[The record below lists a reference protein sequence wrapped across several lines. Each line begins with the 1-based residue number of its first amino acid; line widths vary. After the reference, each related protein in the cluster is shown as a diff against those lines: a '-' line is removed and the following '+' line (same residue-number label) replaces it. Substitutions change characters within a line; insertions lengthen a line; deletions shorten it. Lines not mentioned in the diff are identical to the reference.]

1 MLRCLLIDQLLCRT
15 VRLVLERI
23 VLPMGIGSEMPKLNT
38 ESSVMYRIVG
48 ITLLLLTAGVLAS
61 SPQLRAAAMD
71 QLRSISQPLL
81 DTGEATEPHF
91 DAFYTN
97 MVDQLPPQQ
106 RAERVL
112 ELAINRYQGSTEYII
127 QHAQSWRVKIKPSER
142 LNALLAIAINAPLI
156 EIRMAAFEIHLAQY
170 NLGKSIQDVDYLM
183 QRFDNDTD
191 TTGPWAIW
199 NMAAIGA
206 RGIDRERIF
215 DQILTATYHHD
226 DTLRR
231 WSVDALAAFGG
242 TEIISRLLDI
252 AANDS
257 SPIVRERAFCGLAQ
271 SGTLH
276 IAERYEAIPGLVE
289 ITQNT
294 ILDQQTRAWAYQAL
308 REITHLYNTPDD
320 PDRWQEQ
327 LHQVGLL

>member
-1 MLRCLLIDQLLCRT
+1 
-15 VRLVLERI
+15 
-23 VLPMGIGSEMPKLNT
+23 
-38 ESSVMYRIVG
+38 MYRIVG
-48 ITLLLLTAGVLAS
+48 ITLLVLTAGVFAS
-61 SPQLRAAAMD
+61 SPQLRTAALD

-106 RAERVL
+106 RAERAL
-112 ELAINRYQGSTEYII
+112 ELAINRYQGSAEYVI
-127 QHAQSWRVKIKPSER
+127 QHAQSWREKIKPNER
-142 LNALLAIAINAPLI
+142 LNALLATAINAPLI

-170 NLGKSIQDVDYLM
+170 DLGKSIQDIDYLI
-183 QRFDNDTD
+183 QRFDDNTD
-191 TTGPWAIW
+191 TAGPWAIW

-206 RGIDRERIF
+206 RGIDRERVY
-215 DQILTATYHHD
+215 DHILAATYHQD
-226 DTLRR
+226 DTIRR

-242 TEIISRLLDI
+242 IEIISPLLDI

-276 IAERYEAIPGLVE
+276 IAERYEAIPGLIE

-294 ILDQQTRAWAYQAL
+294 MLDQQTHEWAYQAL
-308 REITHLYNTPDD
+308 REITNLYDTPDD
-320 PDRWQEQ
+320 PGRWQEQ
-327 LHQVGLL
+327 LQQVGLL